1 MKLTTRMFSA
11 ALAAGVL
18 AASLAGC
25 GTEPAASTDL
35 PLPSE
40 VPEDIIMQTA
50 GITRD
55 TALITVDGVEVPAEE
70 VLYWVSSYADQYAAW
85 GMTDLTMD
93 IGSGQTLGEY
103 YLDSAVETAALYQLM
118 ENKAQEL
125 KLGWT
130 EENQT
135 SYDEQVQTMKTSLA
149 QQAGLDIETQS
160 DKVDT
165 EYVRLISYMGLSQEG
180 FFHIN
185 QASFLYNNL
194 MEGLYG
200 TEGTDAPNADKL
212 NEAGVFHAKHILI
225 KAEPVTDA
233 DGNVTDDGMAAALA
247 EAQGL
252 YDQLMAAEDP
262 MTLFDQLMTEHT
274 DDVDASGNVNG
285 GTEGYTFGDGEMVT
299 EFYEGTKALAEGEI
313 SQPIQSPYGYH
324 IILRLSA
331 DNEAGYDKYA
341 QVKMQEQIDQW
352 MEEAQV
358 ERSEALDGVDLQ
370 AYYDGLTTLR
380 SDISAASQADNAP
393 AETTAPETTAPAE
406 SAAPETTT
414 PAESAPA
421 ETTAPVETVAPT
433 ETPAA

>member
-1 MKLTTRMFSA
+1 MKLTTRMLGVALSA
-11 ALAAGVL
+11 AVL
-18 AASLAGC
+18 GSALAGC
-25 GTEPAASTDL
+25 GSTAATFTEL

-40 VPEDIIMQTA
+40 VPEDIIMTAA
-50 GITRD
+50 GIARD
-55 TALITVDGVEVPAEE
+55 TPLLTVDGVEVPAEE
-70 VLYWVSSYADQYAAW
+70 LLYWVSSYADQYAAW
-85 GMTDLTMD
+85 GMTDFAMD
-93 IGSGQTLGEY
+93 MGDGQTLGEY
-103 YLDSAVETAALYQLM
+103 YLDSAVETAALYRVVAS
-118 ENKAQEL
+118 KAEEL
-125 KLGWT
+125 GLGWSDA
-130 EENQT
+130 NQT
-135 SYDEQVQTMKTSLA
+135 AYDEQLQTMKTSLA
-149 QQAGLDIETQS
+149 QQAGLDMETQS

-200 TEGTDAPNADKL
+200 PEGTDAPNADKL
-212 NEAGVFHAKHILI
+212 NEAGVLHAKHILI
-225 KAEPVTDA
+225 KAEPVTDEA
-233 DGNVTDDGMAAALA
+233 GNVTDDGMAAALT

-252 YDQLMAAEDP
+252 YDQLMTAEDP

-313 SQPIQSPYGYH
+313 SQPVQSQYGYH

-341 QVKMQEQIDQW
+341 QVKMQSQIETW
-352 MEEAQV
+352 MDEAQI

-370 AYYDGLTTLR
+370 AYYDGLTALR

-393 AETTAPETTAPAE
+393 AETTAPETTAPVE
-406 SAAPETTT
+406 SA
-414 PAESAPA
+414 PAESETPA
-421 ETTAPVETVAPT
+421 ETTAPTETAAPS

>member
-1 MKLTTRMFSA
+1 MKLTTRLSGAALSA
-11 ALAAGVL
+11 AILAGA
-18 AASLAGC
+18 LAGC
-25 GTEPAASTDL
+25 GSAPAEPSAL

-40 VPEDIIMQTA
+40 VPEDIILQTA
-50 GITRD
+50 GVARD
-55 TALITVDGVEVPAEE
+55 TPLITVDGVEVPAEE

-93 IGSGQTLGEY
+93 MGNGQTLGQY
-103 YLDSAVETAALYQLM
+103 YLDSAVETATLYQLM
-118 ENKAQEL
+118 ENKAEEL
-125 KLGWT
+125 KLGWS

-212 NEAGVFHAKHILI
+212 NEAGVLHAKHILI

-274 DDVDASGNVNG
+274 DDVDSSGNVNG

-313 SQPIQSPYGYH
+313 SQPIQSQYGYH

-393 AETTAPETTAPAE
+393 AETTAPESTAPAE
-406 SAAPETTT
+406 SET
-414 PAESAPA
+414 PA
-421 ETTAPVETVAPT
+421 ETTAPTETAAPS

>member
-93 IGSGQTLGEY
+93 MGNGQTLGQY
-103 YLDSAVETAALYQLM
+103 YLDSAVETATLYQLM
-118 ENKAQEL
+118 ENKAEEL
-125 KLGWT
+125 KLGWS

-165 EYVRLISYMGLSQEG
+165 ELVRLISYMGLSQEG

-185 QASFLYNNL
+185 QASFLYDNL
-194 MEGLYG
+194 MNGLFG
-200 TEGTDAPNADKL
+200 TEGTDAPDAEKL

-233 DGNVTDDGMAAALA
+233 DGNVTDDGMAAAQ
-247 EAQGL
+247 AQAQAL
-252 YDQLMAAEDP
+252 YDQLLSAEDP
-262 MTLFDQLMTEHT
+262 MTLFDQLMTENT
-274 DDVDASGNVNG
+274 DDVDSSGNVNG

-313 SQPIQSPYGYH
+313 SEPIQSQYGYH

-331 DNEAGYDKYA
+331 DNQAGYDKYA
-341 QVKMQEQIDQW
+341 QVKMQDQIDQW
-352 MEEAQV
+352 MDEAQV
-358 ERSEALDGVDLQ
+358 ERAEELDSLDLQ
-370 AYYDGLTTLR
+370 AYYDSLTTLR

-393 AETTAPETTAPAE
+393 AETTAPESTAPAE
-406 SAAPETTT
+406 SET
-414 PAESAPA
+414 PA
-421 ETTAPVETVAPT
+421 ETTAPTETAAPS

>member
-93 IGSGQTLGEY
+93 MGNGQTLGQY
-103 YLDSAVETAALYQLM
+103 YLDSAVETATLYQLM
-118 ENKAQEL
+118 ENKAEEL
-125 KLGWT
+125 KLGWS

-212 NEAGVFHAKHILI
+212 NEAGVLHAKHILI

-274 DDVDASGNVNG
+274 DDVDSSGNVNG

-313 SQPIQSPYGYH
+313 SQSIQSQYGYH

-393 AETTAPETTAPAE
+393 AETTAPETTAPVE
-406 SAAPETTT
+406 SA
-414 PAESAPA
+414 PAESETPA
-421 ETTAPVETVAPT
+421 ETTAPTETAAPS

>member
-1 MKLTTRMFSA
+1 MKFTTRMLSA
-11 ALAAGVL
+11 ALAAGML

-25 GTEPAASTDL
+25 GSSPTASTTL

-40 VPEDIIMQTA
+40 VPEDIIMTAA
-50 GITRD
+50 GIARD
-55 TALITVDGVEVPAEE
+55 TPLLTVDGVEVPAEE
-70 VLYWVSSYADQYAAW
+70 LIYWVSSYADQYAAW

-93 IGSGQTLGEY
+93 MGDGQTLGQY
-103 YLDSAVETAALYQLM
+103 YLDSAVETAALYRVVAS
-118 ENKAQEL
+118 KAEEL
-125 KLGWT
+125 GLGWSDA
-130 EENQT
+130 NQT
-135 SYDEQVQTMKTSLA
+135 AYDEQLQTMKESLA

-200 TEGTDAPNADKL
+200 PEGTDAPDADKL
-212 NEAGVFHAKHILI
+212 NEAGVLHAKHILI
-225 KAEPVTDA
+225 KAEPVTDEA
-233 DGNVTDDGMAAALA
+233 GNVTDDGMAAALT
-247 EAQGL
+247 EAQAL
-252 YDQLMAAEDP
+252 YDQLLAAEDP

-274 DDVDASGNVNG
+274 DDVDASGNVSG
-285 GTEGYTFGDGEMVT
+285 GAEGYTFCDGEMVT

-341 QVKMQEQIDQW
+341 QVKMQNQIDQW
-352 MEEAQV
+352 MDEARI
-358 ERSEALDGVDLQ
+358 ERAEALDGLDLQ

-393 AETTAPETTAPAE
+393 AETTAPETTAPVE
-406 SAAPETTT
+406 SA
-414 PAESAPA
+414 PAESETPA
-421 ETTAPVETVAPT
+421 ETTAPTETAAPS